1 MLYTFHGYKCSK
13 CETEKAPNWITIVDS
28 LDDNKYTILC
38 PQCYEK
44 EAINGI

>member
-1 MLYTFHGYKCSK
+1 METQGYKCSK
-13 CETEKAPNWITIVDS
+13 CGTEEAPNWITVMDS
-28 LDDNKYTILC
+28 LDDNQYIILC

>member
-1 MLYTFHGYKCSK
+1 MQIYDYKCFK
-13 CETEKAPNWITIVDS
+13 CNTREAPNWITIVDS
-28 LDDNKYTILC
+28 LDDNKQTILC

>member
-1 MLYTFHGYKCSK
+1 MQVYGFKCSL
-13 CETEKAPNWITIVDS
+13 CETEDAPNWITIVDS
-28 LDDNKYTILC
+28 LDNNKQTILC

>member
-1 MLYTFHGYKCSK
+1 MEYSYQCSK
-13 CETEKAPNWITIVDS
+13 CDTEDATNWITIVDS